1 MKKFAASI
9 ALLMVSLTF
18 AFGQTTTDT
27 ISMKKKSGGFE
38 FYQGENRLTMN
49 QLIMT
54 IKPNEQAYSQIKSAQ
69 ANYTFAL
76 VLSYAG
82 GFMVGYP
89 IGTAIGGGD
98 PNWLLA
104 GIGASLIVFSI
115 PLSQSFNTKAKQAID
130 TYNRGLQTSS
140 SLERSE
146 LKFSISEN
154 GIGLVLRF

>member
-1 MKKFAASI
+1 
-9 ALLMVSLTF
+9 
-18 AFGQTTTDT
+18 
-27 ISMKKKSGGFE
+27 
-38 FYQGENRLTMN
+38 
-49 QLIMT
+49 
-54 IKPNEQAYSQIKSAQ
+54 
-69 ANYTFAL
+69 
-76 VLSYAG
+76 
-82 GFMVGYP
+82 MVGYP

-146 LKFSISEN
+146 LKFSISGN